1 MIEGGGGGGGGGQ
14 VFTFLEY
21 ILGYFSKVWS

>member
-1 MIEGGGGGGGGGQ
+1 MLEGGGGGWGVGGQ

-21 ILGYFSKVWS
+21 ILGYFSKV